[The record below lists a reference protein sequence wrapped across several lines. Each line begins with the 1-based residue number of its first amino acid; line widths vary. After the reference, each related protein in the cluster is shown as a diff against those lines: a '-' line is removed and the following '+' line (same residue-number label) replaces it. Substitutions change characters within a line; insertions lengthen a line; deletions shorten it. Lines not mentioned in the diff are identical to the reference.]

1 MRLPKFEYKDPKD
14 LGEALELLHTHGN
27 DGRILAGGTD
37 LLVRMQQ
44 RLAQPK
50 ILISLKHLQDLAY
63 IRQEDGCLKIGALT
77 TLGDICASDLVKDL
91 LPGFWQAVRSIGAA
105 TIQHTRGTIGGN
117 LCQDNRCAF
126 HNQSAFFRST
136 QQPCHKAGGQI
147 CYAVEGSDRCR
158 STCQSDGAPA
168 LIALSTQVTIKG
180 RDETR
185 SIPLAEFYTTKGED
199 PLALAADEMLTELK
213 IPIPRAQVGS
223 AYQKL
228 SYRSAIDYPILSV
241 AVAVETENSKI
252 QAARI
257 VIGAIAGAPLYLMQ
271 ASASLQGKATTD
283 QSAIEAAVAMAGD
296 HAAVFAV
303 DNVHSNLEYRIN
315 MIAVLVRRAL
325 ENALQQTE
333 NR

>member
-1 MRLPKFEYKDPKD
+1 VRLPKFEYSDPKD

-27 DGRILAGGTD
+27 DCRILAGGTD

-44 RLAQPK
+44 RLTQPK
-50 ILISLKHLQDLAY
+50 ILISLKHLQNLAY
-63 IRQEDGCLKIGALT
+63 IRQEDGCIKIGART
-77 TLGDICASDLVKDL
+77 TLEDICASDLMKDL
-91 LPGFWQAVRSIGAA
+91 FPGFWQAVRGIGAA

-126 HNQSAFFRST
+126 YNQSAFFRST

-168 LIALSTQVTIKG
+168 LMALSTQATIKAKG
-180 RDETR
+180 DTR
-185 SIPLAEFYTTKGED
+185 SIPLADLYTTKGED
-199 PLALAADEMLTELK
+199 PLALAADEMLTELQ
-213 IPIPRAQVGS
+213 IPIPQAQAGS

-228 SYRSAIDYPILSV
+228 SYRSAIDYPILS
-241 AVAVETENSKI
+241 AAAAVETENSKI
-252 QAARI
+252 RTARI
-257 VIGAIAGAPLYLMQ
+257 VIGAMAGAPLYLMQ
-271 ASASLQGKATTD
+271 ASESLRGKAATD
-283 QSAIEAAVAMAGD
+283 SSAIEAAAATAGD

-303 DNVHSNLEYRIN
+303 DNVHSNLEYRSN
-315 MIAVLVRRAL
+315 MIAVLVGRAL
-325 ENALQQTE
+325 ESALQQTE